1 MGKRSKR
8 TEKLNLPLTIEPA
21 ESSDR
26 LEVRRTAKLYIG
38 GAFPR
43 SESGRSQEVQLA
55 KGGVANIARG
65 SRKDL
70 REAVRVRESPPSRG
84 PHAPQWC
91 AGRSSIA
98 LPN

>member
-1 MGKRSKR
+1 MGKKSKR
-8 TEKLNLPLTIEPA
+8 TEKFNLPLTIEPA

-43 SESGRSQEVQLA
+43 SESGRSREVQLA
-55 KGGVANIARG
+55 KGGVANIAGG

-70 REAVRVRESPPSRG
+70 REAVRLHASPLSHG
-84 PHAPQWC
+84 PPAPPWC
-91 AGRSSIA
+91 AVRSSIA
-98 LPN
+98 LPS